1 MAQSYSSCSTTH
13 QVGHQE
19 FSSSLLQGIKQA
31 WTQSIRIIRGSACV
45 PVGCV
50 YTLGQTL
57 CLPKYLNVSL
67 IITINR
73 MHESTRHLT
82 TEEIIAIIDDL
93 LDDLADEFR
102 DLTDAEL
109 AELLLEL
116 TELELE
122 LLFDPLTFEE
132 ILSRRVRG
140 SMGT

>member
-1 MAQSYSSCSTTH
+1 MAQSSSSRSTTH
-13 QVGHQE
+13 QVWHHE
-19 FSSSLLQGIKQA
+19 FCSCLLQRIKQA

-82 TEEIIAIIDDL
+82 TEEITPVHCAN
-93 LDDLADEFR
+93 R
-102 DLTDAEL
+102 
-109 AELLLEL
+109 
-116 TELELE
+116 TESGRLGKVCH
-122 LLFDPLTFEE
+122 
-132 ILSRRVRG
+132 LSP
-140 SMGT
+140 